1 MLKACGYCALKRK
14 HRTSLRPELPDLKVK
29 QVAPT
34 SDRIVYWSRVVEI
47 QDRLAEGLFVPD
59 GDLSFLKKTMEGPV
73 MRHAV
78 DWLLQI
84 RSFGD
89 GLLCAADVV
98 RLASYDSMQAR

>member
-1 MLKACGYCALKRK
+1 
-14 HRTSLRPELPDLKVK
+14 
-29 QVAPT
+29 
-34 SDRIVYWSRVVEI
+34 
-47 QDRLAEGLFVPD
+47 
-59 GDLSFLKKTMEGPV
+59 